1 MEPLFYHY
9 LPASVGIEH
18 MVQTTMAASFPY
30 SQNGEAGAGKE
41 GPGKDGPPFSPPG
54 APGAP
59 PPGAPGAPP
68 TPQTTPTAAV
78 PGVPV
83 TVSSSGATVA
93 GGMAVQVPVGPPVVA
108 NGVEQ
113 QVVNANEAE
122 NGDAA
127 ANGQPGTPAPTKE
140 QPKRLHVSNIPFR
153 FRDPDLRNM
162 FGKFGT
168 ILDVEII
175 FNERG
180 SKGFGFVTFASAAD
194 ADRARESLN
203 GTVVEGRKI
212 EVNNATARVQTKK
225 PAAAVPNVILA
236 RNGMVPTAVAAALR
250 GVAIQRGRARTYPA
264 TALARHPTPLTAA
277 ATALHGY
284 TPGVYYDP
292 FLAAQAAQAATP
304 LQVNPVGPHAVAEGG
319 TAQTH
324 TPYYTCQTGTPGW
337 VTSCQGRQHSSDP
350 YTMLHVPNWHPM
362 LGHMLPQM
370 ASQLRPMHHTSRLKL
385 TPKQA
390 AAAAAA
396 AVGQPAAAVGA
407 VNPAA
412 VGASAAQLLK
422 TPTLSVSTAQQAGYA
437 AAANAY
443 TAAAARA
450 YGVAAAA
457 AQPAA
462 VAAYPTIAA
471 GSIYY
476 SDRPYPDPYIAAASG
491 IGPVAGYGAV
501 YRGSYNRFAPY

>member
-1 MEPLFYHY
+1 
-9 LPASVGIEH
+9 
-18 MVQTTMAASFPY
+18 MVQTTMAAPFPY
-30 SQNGEAGAGKE
+30 SQNGEAGVKADPGKE
-41 GPGKDGPPFSPPG
+41 GPPFSPPG

-59 PPGAPGAPP
+59 APGAPGAPP
-68 TPQTTPTAAV
+68 APQTTPTAAV

-83 TVSSSGATVA
+83 TVSSSAATVA

-113 QVVNANEAE
+113 AAVNASEGE
-122 NGDAA
+122 NGDGA
-127 ANGQPGTPAPTKE
+127 ANGQPGTPAPAKE

-194 ADRARESLN
+194 ADRARDSLN

-236 RNGMVPTAVAAALR
+236 RNGMVPTAVV
-250 GVAIQRGRARTYPA
+250 GVGGAMLKASGRS
-264 TALARHPTPLTAA
+264 
-277 ATALHGY
+277 
-284 TPGVYYDP
+284 GVYYDP
-292 FLAAQAAQAATP
+292 FLAAQAATATP
-304 LQVNPVGPHAVAEGG
+304 LQVNP
-319 TAQTH
+319 
-324 TPYYTCQTGTPGW
+324 
-337 VTSCQGRQHSSDP
+337 
-350 YTMLHVPNWHPM
+350 
-362 LGHMLPQM
+362 
-370 ASQLRPMHHTSRLKL
+370 
-385 TPKQA
+385 QA

-396 AVGQPAAAVGA
+396 AVAQPTA

-412 VGASAAQLLK
+412 VGVSAAQLLK
-422 TPTLSVSTAQQAGYA
+422 TPTLSVSTAPQAGYA

-457 AQPAA
+457 AQPPA

-471 GSIYY
+471 AGAYA
-476 SDRPYPDPYIAAASG
+476 DRPYPDPYIAAASG

>member
-1 MEPLFYHY
+1 MGVKTCNCTQTLDADIVRIPGVDHRRIRPPPEH
-9 LPASVGIEH
+9 H

-225 PAAAVPNVILA
+225 PAAAVPNV
-236 RNGMVPTAVAAALR
+236 
-250 GVAIQRGRARTYPA
+250 GVGGAMLKASGRS
-264 TALARHPTPLTAA
+264 
-277 ATALHGY
+277 
-284 TPGVYYDP
+284 GVYYDP

-304 LQVNPVGPHAVAEGG
+304 LQVNP
-319 TAQTH
+319 
-324 TPYYTCQTGTPGW
+324 
-337 VTSCQGRQHSSDP
+337 
-350 YTMLHVPNWHPM
+350 
-362 LGHMLPQM
+362 
-370 ASQLRPMHHTSRLKL
+370 
-385 TPKQA
+385 QA

>member
-1 MEPLFYHY
+1 M
-9 LPASVGIEH
+9 VIRRKIEH
-18 MVQTTMAASFPY
+18 MVQTTMAAPFPY
-30 SQNGEAGAGKE
+30 SQNGEAGAGVKADPSKE
-41 GPGKDGPPFSPPG
+41 GPPFSPPG

-59 PPGAPGAPP
+59 APGAPGAPP
-68 TPQTTPTAAV
+68 APQTTPTAAV

-113 QVVNANEAE
+113 QAVTANEAE
-122 NGDAA
+122 NGEAA

-180 SKGFGFVTFASAAD
+180 SKGFGFVTFASASD
-194 ADRARESLN
+194 ADRARDSLN

-225 PAAAVPNVILA
+225 PTAAVPNVILA
-236 RNGMVPTAVAAALR
+236 RNGMVPTAVV
-250 GVAIQRGRARTYPA
+250 GVGGAMLKASGRS
-264 TALARHPTPLTAA
+264 
-277 ATALHGY
+277 
-284 TPGVYYDP
+284 GVYYDP
-292 FLAAQAAQAATP
+292 FLAAQAATATP
-304 LQVNPVGPHAVAEGG
+304 LQVNP
-319 TAQTH
+319 
-324 TPYYTCQTGTPGW
+324 
-337 VTSCQGRQHSSDP
+337 
-350 YTMLHVPNWHPM
+350 
-362 LGHMLPQM
+362 
-370 ASQLRPMHHTSRLKL
+370 
-385 TPKQA
+385 
-390 AAAAAA
+390 
-396 AVGQPAAAVGA
+396 
-407 VNPAA
+407 
-412 VGASAAQLLK
+412 
-422 TPTLSVSTAQQAGYA
+422 AGYA

-476 SDRPYPDPYIAAASG
+476 SAYADRPYPDPYIAAASG

>member
-1 MEPLFYHY
+1 M
-9 LPASVGIEH
+9 VIRRKIEH
-18 MVQTTMAASFPY
+18 MVQTTMAAPFPY
-30 SQNGEAGAGKE
+30 SQNGEAGAGVKADPSKE
-41 GPGKDGPPFSPPG
+41 GPPFSPPG

-59 PPGAPGAPP
+59 APGAPGAPP
-68 TPQTTPTAAV
+68 APQTTPTAAV

-113 QVVNANEAE
+113 QAVTANEAE
-122 NGDAA
+122 NGEAA

-180 SKGFGFVTFASAAD
+180 SKGFGFVTFASASD
-194 ADRARESLN
+194 ADRARDSLN

-225 PAAAVPNVILA
+225 PTAAVPNVILA

-292 FLAAQAAQAATP
+292 FLAAQAATATP
-304 LQVNPVGPHAVAEGG
+304 LQVNP
-319 TAQTH
+319 
-324 TPYYTCQTGTPGW
+324 
-337 VTSCQGRQHSSDP
+337 
-350 YTMLHVPNWHPM
+350 
-362 LGHMLPQM
+362 
-370 ASQLRPMHHTSRLKL
+370 
-385 TPKQA
+385 
-390 AAAAAA
+390 
-396 AVGQPAAAVGA
+396 
-407 VNPAA
+407 
-412 VGASAAQLLK
+412 
-422 TPTLSVSTAQQAGYA
+422 AGYA

-476 SDRPYPDPYIAAASG
+476 SAYADRPYPDPYIAAASG

>member
-1 MEPLFYHY
+1 
-9 LPASVGIEH
+9 
-18 MVQTTMAASFPY
+18 MVQTTMAAPFPY
-30 SQNGEAGAGKE
+30 SQNGEAGVKADPGKE
-41 GPGKDGPPFSPPG
+41 GPPFSPPG

-59 PPGAPGAPP
+59 APGAPGAPP
-68 TPQTTPTAAV
+68 APQTTPTAAV

-83 TVSSSGATVA
+83 TVSSSAATVA

-113 QVVNANEAE
+113 AAVNASEGE
-122 NGDAA
+122 NGDGA
-127 ANGQPGTPAPTKE
+127 ANGQPGTPAPAKE

-194 ADRARESLN
+194 ADRARDSLN

-236 RNGMVPTAVAAALR
+236 RNGMVPTAVV
-250 GVAIQRGRARTYPA
+250 GVGGAMLKASGRS
-264 TALARHPTPLTAA
+264 
-277 ATALHGY
+277 
-284 TPGVYYDP
+284 GVYYDP
-292 FLAAQAAQAATP
+292 FLAAQAATATP
-304 LQVNPVGPHAVAEGG
+304 LQVNP
-319 TAQTH
+319 
-324 TPYYTCQTGTPGW
+324 
-337 VTSCQGRQHSSDP
+337 
-350 YTMLHVPNWHPM
+350 
-362 LGHMLPQM
+362 
-370 ASQLRPMHHTSRLKL
+370 
-385 TPKQA
+385 QA

-396 AVGQPAAAVGA
+396 AVAQPTA

-412 VGASAAQLLK
+412 VGVSAAQLLK
-422 TPTLSVSTAQQAGYA
+422 TPTLSVSTAPQAGYA

-457 AQPAA
+457 AQPPA

-471 GSIYY
+471 AGSIYY
-476 SDRPYPDPYIAAASG
+476 SAYADRPYPDPYIAAASG